1 MPHIRVQKLSTLL
14 FPMLIVALL
23 AGAAM
28 GALGGTLLVL
38 PDIIASSG
46 DPDLIASST
55 DPDAFN
61 GWAGAVG
68 YFLIPIVY
76 GTVCGTFLALIPCTG
91 SYAALAIQ
99 DKRHPA
105 SSGSTQAMAAGV
117 GAAVAGVLPAM
128 FVVWVIGEWTLA
140 GLAIGAVLVV
150 LCFAFAQLALRG
162 ILLHVEKRGA
172 VLRKAI

>member
-1 MPHIRVQKLSTLL
+1 MPHIPAQKLTTLL
-14 FPMLIVALL
+14 FPVLIVALL
-23 AGAAM
+23 AGAVM

-38 PDIIASSG
+38 PDIIASSS
-46 DPDLIASST
+46 DPE
-55 DPDAFN
+55 AFN
-61 GWAGAVG
+61 GRGGPVG

-99 DKRHPA
+99 DKRNPA
-105 SSGSTQAMAAGV
+105 SSGSSQAVAAGV

-140 GLAIGAVLVV
+140 GLAIGAALVV
-150 LCFAFAQLALRG
+150 LCFAIAQLALRG
-162 ILLHVEKRGA
+162 ILRHVEKRDA
-172 VLRKAI
+172 VLRKAS

>member
-1 MPHIRVQKLSTLL
+1 MPHIPAQKLTTLL

-23 AGAAM
+23 AGAVM
-28 GALGGTLLVL
+28 GALGGTLLAL
-38 PDIIASSG
+38 PDIMASSS

-55 DPDAFN
+55 DPEAFN
-61 GWAGAVG
+61 GWGGPVG

-99 DKRHPA
+99 DKWHPA
-105 SSGSTQAMAAGV
+105 SSGSTQAVAAGV
-117 GAAVAGVLPAM
+117 GAAVAGALPAM

-140 GLAIGAVLVV
+140 GLAIGAVFVV
-150 LCFAFAQLALRG
+150 LCFAIAQLALRG
-162 ILLHVEKRGA
+162 ILRHVEKRDA